1 ILTKVGVYAVLRLW
15 TLCFPAGA
23 SGLFETGVLVWG
35 GIATLGFGAIGMFV
49 SQTVGRLAAFS
60 IIASSGTLLA
70 AVGFNLPELASGA
83 LYYLASS
90 TLAGGALFLLVELLG
105 RVRLGTSAPTRVDDG
120 KDSLPIFLD
129 AEPPAHINLDDDEQS
144 LVGRAIPVAL
154 AYLGLAFTVCGVII
168 AGLPPLS
175 GFVGK
180 LAMLLALLDLQSRA
194 AWTLFALLIGSGL
207 MASMALIRIG
217 MRHFWSSEERP
228 PLRLHVFETLPVALL
243 LSACV

>member
-1 ILTKVGVYAVLRLW
+1 
-15 TLCFPAGA
+15 
-23 SGLFETGVLVWG
+23 
-35 GIATLGFGAIGMFV
+35 
-49 SQTVGRLAAFS
+49 
-60 IIASSGTLLA
+60 
-70 AVGFNLPELASGA
+70 
-83 LYYLASS
+83 
-90 TLAGGALFLLVELLG
+90 
-105 RVRLGTSAPTRVDDG
+105 PTRVDDG

-154 AYLGLAFTVCGVII
+154 AYLGLAFTVCGLII

-180 LAMLLALLDLQSRA
+180 LAMLLALLDLQSRS

-243 LSACV
+243 LSACVLLAVRSEPALAYLRDTAAALHNPAGYIDAVMSAKPLPGALARKTTEGETP